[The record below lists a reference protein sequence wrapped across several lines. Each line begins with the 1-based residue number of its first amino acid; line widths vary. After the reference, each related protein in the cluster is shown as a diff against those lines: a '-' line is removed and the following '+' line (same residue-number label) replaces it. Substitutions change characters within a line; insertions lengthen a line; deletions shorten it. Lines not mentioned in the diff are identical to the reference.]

1 MAESSIHFDKSKPNW
16 EQHMLRTSDK
26 LPTYLLDPKDRLKEN
41 EYQEP
46 TEQDVD
52 LFNAEMALLKGRGK
66 RPKLENCQREAVVNL
81 NENHTMEDVLKVA
94 KLCEK
99 TFGIKCTCIAIHH
112 DEGYKD
118 DFGQVHFNHHAHLHF
133 FTMQNGKQ
141 MWQLGKT
148 KRLMSKLQT
157 DVAKV
162 LGMKRGKEKSEA
174 QRLEHKQYK
183 AVVKEKEKLLK
194 KIKQLSKK
202 RSKATKNALS
212 YRRQKKELMKELAK
226 LELRIEKPTL
236 LDSVKNFLNQPKEP
250 KQVQVLARQKTV
262 VREMSEDEIKRTDTY
277 QDLLQKNVVFFN
289 ALNTAK
295 ERITNLQNELSL
307 KNKKIEELKKQLQE
321 LEAQKAQWIKENA
334 QAKEQG
340 LEQVHSQDDYK
351 PLNAE
356 IREVKAEIKQAEK
369 TIEKPK
375 PKDTMPLEFLLR
387 SGVMPDVVMNVKRTF
402 PHVSD
407 FNQVKT
413 WCWQYVMGHADEEFP
428 SGKDIDETILK
439 GSLYVTK
446 QIRQKILQSTSI
458 PSDNT
463 LLQKMLGHPLETQ
476 QNSNL
481 STSNDRVEQS
491 DNLTVG
497 KSSHRSR

>member
-307 KNKKIEELKKQLQE
+307 KNKKIEELKKQLQS
-321 LEAQKAQWIKENA
+321 LEEQKKQWIAENA
-334 QAKEQG
+334 KAKEQG
-340 LEQVHSQDDYK
+340 LLQPHAQADYK

-356 IREVKAEIKQAEK
+356 IR
-369 TIEKPK
+369 
-375 PKDTMPLEFLLR
+375 
-387 SGVMPDVVMNVKRTF
+387 NVKK
-402 PHVSD
+402 SL
-407 FNQVKT
+407 QVDTIKLGLAITPTYMSRVVDYVAKT
-413 WCWQYVMGHADEEFP
+413 YTRVEDKSVVWLWVQDYIANHQDDLVVKGKSKEETSLRFALIVAK
-428 SGKDIDETILK
+428 GLK
-439 GSLYVTK
+439 FKNTGVE
-446 QIRQKILQSTSI
+446 

-481 STSNDRVEQS
+481 STSNDRVEQY